1 MRLAVLEVLA
11 FLVVFFGLGQIVS
24 AASSGAV
31 HITVRIRPPDS
42 ALLAPKTDVSKP
54 VVMLAGAALFY
65 QVSLA
70 NFSSTANVKLPLS
83 LESRPWTV
91 RYA

>member
-1 MRLAVLEVLA
+1 MRLLVVEVLA
-11 FLVVFFGLGQIVS
+11 FLVVFFGFGQIAA

-31 HITVRIRPPDS
+31 HITVRIRPPDA
-42 ALLAPKTDVSKP
+42 ALLTSKP
-54 VVMLAGAALFY
+54 ATSKPALMLAGAALVY